1 MLKVE
6 ELRKHPMRK
15 SLTEICFDDG
25 SSILLSRRAALAIS
39 RGDEF
44 EQEEVDQLQVSDQ
57 LERAWPAAA
66 RFLEFRDRTVAEV
79 RSMLATGDFLQEVID
94 FVVERLIVE
103 RLLDDE
109 RFARNWVENRSDL
122 HPRSHRMIR
131 RELMQ
136 KGIDEKC
143 IARSLG
149 NAEEESE
156 LARRLAE
163 KLAHRMT
170 SSDFQEFQKR
180 VGGALA
186 RKGFSYSIIRP
197 ILLDLWE
204 SKTTEK

>member
-1 MLKVE
+1 
-6 ELRKHPMRK
+6 
-15 SLTEICFDDG
+15 
-25 SSILLSRRAALAIS
+25 
-39 RGDEF
+39 
-44 EQEEVDQLQVSDQ
+44 
-57 LERAWPAAA
+57 
-66 RFLEFRDRTVAEV
+66 
-79 RSMLATGDFLQEVID
+79 MLATGDFLQEVID